1 MYFVVYINADTICDL
16 VDINSI
22 DWRNN
27 TQFKEAG
34 SEVICGCR
42 IHNTMGENKLSGYH
56 GH

>member
-34 SEVICGCR
+34 SEVICECR